1 MVDWRSA
8 KGDFIYTN
16 RFTVDPRPQ
25 GTVHSVSFQLQ
36 SGTVID
42 LLNALMTA
50 ADQTMWVGA
59 YVPIGKSQRFL
70 KWDLTLDLRNGEYLT
85 SYTGSHPMNS
95 R

>member
-1 MVDWRSA
+1 VCRSS
-8 KGDFIYTN
+8 FN
-16 RFTVDPRPQ
+16 R
-25 GTVHSVSFQLQ
+25 
-36 SGTVID
+36 GTVID

-59 YVPIGKSQRFL
+59 YVPIGKSQRFP